1 LLEERIPAKAP
12 VGSEPVPGAEIIPTL
27 TGLHYR
33 YAGGAAG
40 CARKVCSAKGT
51 ALEKLASE
59 LYEALIALDTPRVT
73 ALFEEA
79 VSRRGPILAVEE
91 MMVPALVRMG
101 EEWHSGRI
109 ALSQTYMG
117 SRICEAVVDRLLP
130 HGTERYKGLPKTAIA
145 VLSDYHMLGKRM
157 VLSVLR
163 ASGLPVLD
171 YGRMDRDELVER
183 VLADNTKILLIS
195 VLMLPSALKVKEVR
209 SALDASEAGVKIAV
223 GGAPFLFDPEL
234 WREVGADAMGQSA
247 ADAVSIV
254 QRWQEG
260 RA

>member
-1 LLEERIPAKAP
+1 M
-12 VGSEPVPGAEIIPTL
+12 
-27 TGLHYR
+27 
-33 YAGGAAG
+33 
-40 CARKVCSAKGT
+40 
-51 ALEKLASE
+51 EKLASE

-73 ALFEEA
+73 ALFEQA
-79 VSRRGPILAVEE
+79 VSRKGPVLAVEE

-101 EEWHSGRI
+101 EEWSSGKI

-117 SRICEAVVDRLLP
+117 SRICETIVDRLLP
-130 HGTERYKGLPKTAIA
+130 HKAQRQDGWPTIAIA
-145 VLSDYHMLGKRM
+145 VLSDYHTLGKRM
-157 VLSVLR
+157 VLSVMR

-183 VLADNTKILLIS
+183 VVADDTKILLIS

-209 SALDASEAGVKIAV
+209 SALDARGAKVRIAV
-223 GGAPFLFDPEL
+223 GGAPFLFDSEL

-247 ADAVSIV
+247 ADAVTIV
-254 QRWQEG
+254 QRWREV